1 MVLRGNGGGAGVIV
15 VDREVPGGLRDAE
28 RVPLLTGK
36 LPVNLISRLLADFGP
51 APADVLLGP
60 ALGEDAGAIELP
72 GGVLVVATD
81 PITMTGRGIGHL
93 AVTVNA
99 NDVAVTGA
107 TPRWFVA
114 AVLLPP
120 GTTEEMVESLFGEI
134 RSSLAEG
141 GIVLVGGHTEVTA
154 AVNQPVVVG
163 QMLGL
168 AHEGHVV
175 KTGGV
180 KKGDVVIQVGAAPVE
195 GAAVLAAEGG
205 RLLEAVDDDYLRA
218 AEGALRSPGISVVP
232 AALLAARL
240 GTTAMHDP
248 TEGGLAG
255 GLHEM
260 AAASGARLEVD
271 RGRVLWWEPAVA
283 LCRAV
288 AADPWATLASGTLLA
303 AFEPSA
309 SARAIDAFSALG
321 LETAA
326 IATAADGTGV
336 VDTNGEPIPWPEC
349 DEVTRVL
356 RELHQ
361 GRSLEGD

>member
-1 MVLRGNGGGAGVIV
+1 
-15 VDREVPGGLRDAE
+15 LRDAE

-36 LPVNLISRLLADFGP
+36 LPVSLISRLLAEFEP
-51 APADVLLGP
+51 APSDVLLGP
-60 ALGEDAGAIELP
+60 ALGEDAGAIEVP
-72 GGVLVVATD
+72 AGVLVVATD
-81 PITMTGRGIGHL
+81 PITLTGRGIGHL

-107 TPRWFVA
+107 TPRWFAA

-120 GTTEEMVESLFGEI
+120 GTTEEMVESLFAEI
-134 RSSLAEG
+134 RGSLAEG
-141 GIVLVGGHTEVTA
+141 GIALVGGHTEVTA
-154 AVNQPVVVG
+154 AVCQPIVVG

-168 AHEGHVV
+168 AREGRVV

-180 KKGDVVIQVGAAPVE
+180 KTGNVVIQVGRAPVE

-205 RLLEAVDDDYLRA
+205 RLLNAVDDEHLRA
-218 AEGALRSPGISVVP
+218 AEGALRSPGISVV
-232 AALLAARL
+232 AAAVLATRL

-255 GLHEM
+255 GLQEM
-260 AAASGARLEVD
+260 AAASGTRLEVD
-271 RGRVLWWEPAVA
+271 REQVLWWEPAVA

-309 SARAIDAFSALG
+309 SPGAIDAFSAAG
-321 LETAA
+321 LEAA
-326 IATAADGTGV
+326 IIARAGDGTGV
-336 VDTNGEPIPWPEC
+336 VDTSGEPIPWPEC

-361 GRSLEGD
+361 GPLPEGG